1 MSTTAEEVISF
12 LRDHSNFFSEHSGL
26 LADLYIPHPY
36 SGNTISLAERQQ
48 LAMREKNKGLE
59 TRLRQLVQFGEEN
72 DVISEKIHRLTV
84 ALFEARDLDARLAA
98 VYRHLEN
105 DFALADVAIRIFAS
119 EPDLAGRVEFQPVSD
134 LVRGWMQ
141 LNTLPGCGSET
152 VQEALGWFARGEVLK
167 SFASI
172 ALIHD
177 GKLLGLMVLGST
189 DAMRFYP
196 EMGTI
201 YLKRLGEL
209 ISAAIAPQVLPSGN
223 AAAA

>member
-1 MSTTAEEVISF
+1 MSTTADEVIAY
-12 LRDHSNFFSEHSGL
+12 LRATPAFFSENSGL

-59 TRLRQLVQFGEEN
+59 ARLRQMVQFGEEN

-84 ALFEARDLDARLAA
+84 ALFAADTLDARLAV
-98 VYRHLEN
+98 VYRHLEH
-105 DFALADVAIRIFAS
+105 DFALGDAAIRLFAP
-119 EPDLAGRVEFQPVSD
+119 EADAAGRVEFQPVSD

-152 VQEALGWFARGEVLK
+152 VQEALGWFARAEQLQ

-172 ALIHD
+172 ALVHD
-177 GKLLGLMVLGST
+177 GKLLGLMVLGSP

-209 ISAAIAPQVLPSGN
+209 ISAALVPLLVAPGSI
-223 AAAA
+223 AAA

>member
-12 LRDHSNFFSEHSGL
+12 LRANPAFFSDNSSL

-59 TRLRQLVQFGEEN
+59 GRLRQMVQFGEEN

-84 ALFEARDLDARLAA
+84 ALFAAPDLNTRLAA
-98 VYRHLEN
+98 VYRHLES
-105 DFALADVAIRIFAS
+105 DFALADVAIRLFAP
-119 EPDLAGRVEFQPVSD
+119 EPDAAGRAEFLPVSD
-134 LVRGWMQ
+134 MVRGWMQ

-152 VQEALGWFARGEVLK
+152 VQEALGWFGRGDALQ

-172 ALIHD
+172 ALVHD

-209 ISAAIAPQVLPSGN
+209 ISAALVPLLATSGS